1 MQILTVGWHLNL
13 NNRSSKKE
21 KDPMI
26 EFFKDGIWQKKDQLI
41 IKFRILKKKIS
52 SKIGICLKIY
62 LLNNMYNELKDYRTE
77 FDKNYDNL

>member
-1 MQILTVGWHLNL
+1 M
-13 NNRSSKKE
+13 E
-21 KDPMI
+21 
-26 EFFKDGIWQKKDQLI
+26 
-41 IKFRILKKKIS
+41 KKIS

>member
-41 IKFRILKKKIS
+41 IKFRILIH
-52 SKIGICLKIY
+52 
-62 LLNNMYNELKDYRTE
+62 LL
-77 FDKNYDNL
+77 